1 MLLFDTGIVVRNTLV
16 TYDREN
22 DKIGFWKTNCS
33 ELWKR
38 LQVPGVPPPA
48 PVVLPSGNKS
58 GSDNKT
64 GGIPPVQAPIGLPPD
79 FFPGRMSFNHVH
91 IAVL

>member
-1 MLLFDTGIVVRNTLV
+1 MAGIIVRNTLV

-38 LQVPGVPPPA
+38 LQVPDVPAPA
-48 PVVLPSGNKS
+48 PVLPPSSNKS
-58 GSDNKT
+58 QEMS
-64 GGIPPVQAPIGLPPD
+64 PAQAPSIMPL
-79 FFPGRMSFNHVH
+79 FQPGTL
-91 IAVL
+91 I

>member
-1 MLLFDTGIVVRNTLV
+1 MQIHLTDLSYLLSFVAGIVVRNTLV

-38 LQVPGVPPPA
+38 LQVPVVPASAPA
-48 PVVLPSGNKS
+48 LSPSSNRS
-58 GSDNKT
+58 QEM
-64 GGIPPVQAPIGLPPD
+64 PPVQAPSSMP
-79 FFPGRMSFNHVH
+79 FFHPGTLM
-91 IAVL
+91 

>member
-1 MLLFDTGIVVRNTLV
+1 MQIHLTDLSYLLSSVAGIVVRNTLV

-38 LQVPGVPPPA
+38 LQVPASAPVPSPSSNRSQEMPPA
-48 PVVLPSGNKS
+48 
-58 GSDNKT
+58 
-64 GGIPPVQAPIGLPPD
+64 QAPSSLP
-79 FFPGRMSFNHVH
+79 FFHPGTL
-91 IAVL
+91 I